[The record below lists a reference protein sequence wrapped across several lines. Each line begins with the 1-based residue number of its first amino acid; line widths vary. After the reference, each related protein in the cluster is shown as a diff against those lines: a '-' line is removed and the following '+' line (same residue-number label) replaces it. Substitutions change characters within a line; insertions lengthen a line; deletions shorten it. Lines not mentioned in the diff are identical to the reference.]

1 MINKV
6 LLMTTLLLAT
16 IGVHAAIPV
25 PLQLVNEDDKAES
38 TAWPVV
44 SPLPAPQGLR
54 PCCAFGYDL
63 HAQVLDMP
71 VPFYELDNVV
81 AADGIGE
88 HRYNDSLLLGLV
100 NLAGIGHEHNG
111 IVYTSRGGFIDT
123 AHVRDTA
130 DMTVWLFSHLLPRLG
145 QPFTLRL
152 EDELTERHIV
162 FNAFTPP
169 ETAGDRY
176 ALAAWLAAHLAFQ
189 LAAWHE
195 IAQWYGFESVPGFS
209 EEVSAFSPEDLYSNL
224 LGARIAVSLILD
236 GQLATSEMYDAAMNK
251 ALYQALTQLGAKPET
266 ITRFQFDMLDGK
278 WWNSQRRVPE
288 KYLVLHRN
296 YDVSDSRLPTPVP
309 GEKAVPLR
317 LSLPHH
323 WRNYSLDT
331 LAQLQ
336 LRPGSHMARLP
347 LPQSWY
353 SEANFPALATLA
365 GDSDNLSKV
374 SEHSFLY

>member
-1 MINKV
+1 MINKMV
-6 LLMTTLLLAT
+6 LMTTLLLAA

-25 PLQLVNEDDKAES
+25 PLQLTEGDKVQS
-38 TAWPVV
+38 IAWPVV

-81 AADGIGE
+81 TADGIGE

-152 EDELTERHIV
+152 EDELAERHVV

-195 IAQWYGFESVPGFS
+195 IAQWYGFESIPGFS

-236 GQLATSEMYDAAMNK
+236 GQLATSKMYDAAMNK
-251 ALYQALTQLGAKPET
+251 ALHQALTQLGAKPET

-323 WRNYSLDT
+323 WRNYSLDM

-365 GDSDNLSKV
+365 GESDNLSKV
-374 SEHSFLY
+374 DEHSFLY

>member
-6 LLMTTLLLAT
+6 VLIALLWLAT
-16 IGVHAAIPV
+16 AIARAAIPV
-25 PLQLVNEDDKAES
+25 TLQLVSTEDKAQG

-63 HAQVLDMP
+63 HAQVLHMP

-81 AADGIGE
+81 TIDSIGE
-88 HRYNDSLLLGLV
+88 HRYNDSLLLGLA
-100 NLAGIGHEHNG
+100 NLAGIGHETNG
-111 IVYTSRGGFIDT
+111 IVYTARGGFIDT

-130 DMTVWLFSHLLPRLG
+130 DMTAWLFSHLLPRLG
-145 QPFTLRL
+145 QSFTLRL
-152 EDELTERHIV
+152 DDELAQRHVV

-169 ETAGDRY
+169 AEPAERY
-176 ALAAWLAAHLAFQ
+176 ALAAWMAAHLAFQ

-224 LGARIAVSLILD
+224 LGARIAVSLILN
-236 GQLATSEMYDAAMNK
+236 GQLATTEMYDAAMNN
-251 ALYQALTQLGAKPET
+251 ALRQALMQLGAKPEK

-309 GEKAVPLR
+309 GEQASPLR
-317 LSLPHH
+317 LMLPHH
-323 WRNYSLDT
+323 WREYSLDA
-331 LAQLQ
+331 LAQLE
-336 LRPGSHMARLP
+336 LWPGRTMERLPTPGS
-347 LPQSWY
+347 WY
-353 SEANFPALATLA
+353 TVANFPALATVA
-365 GDSDNLSKV
+365 QGRDSEVNSV
-374 SEHSFLY
+374 P

>member
-1 MINKV
+1 MMLV
-6 LLMTTLLLAT
+6 AGLLLGIT
-16 IGVHAAIPV
+16 SVHAALPV
-25 PLQLVNEDDKAES
+25 ALQLSADDNKIHS

-44 SPLPAPQGLR
+44 SPLPPPQGLR

-71 VPFYELDNVV
+71 LPFYELDNVV
-81 AADGIGE
+81 ATNSIGN
-88 HRYNDSLLLGLV
+88 HRYNDSLLLGLI
-100 NLAGIGHEHNG
+100 NLLGIGGEHNG
-111 IVYTSRGGFIDT
+111 IVYTSHGGFIDT

-130 DMTVWLFSHLLPRLG
+130 DMTVWLFSHLYAQLG
-145 QPFTLRL
+145 QSFTLRPG
-152 EDELTERHIV
+152 DELAERHVV
-162 FNAFTPP
+162 FRAFTPP
-169 ETAGDRY
+169 TAAADRY

-195 IAQWYGFESVPGFS
+195 IAQWYGFESIPGFS

-236 GQLATSEMYDAAMNK
+236 GQLATMEMYDAAMTN
-251 ALYQALTQLGAKPET
+251 ALPQALVQLGAKPEK

-309 GEKAVPLR
+309 GEHASPLR
-317 LSLPHH
+317 LTLPHH
-323 WRNYSLDT
+323 WRGYTLDA

-336 LRPGSHMARLP
+336 LWPGSSMAHLP
-347 LPQSWY
+347 SPNFWY
-353 SEANFPALATLA
+353 NAADFAGLAKNA
-365 GDSDNLSKV
+365 GDS
-374 SEHSFLY
+374 EHSLPVESLTGHDG